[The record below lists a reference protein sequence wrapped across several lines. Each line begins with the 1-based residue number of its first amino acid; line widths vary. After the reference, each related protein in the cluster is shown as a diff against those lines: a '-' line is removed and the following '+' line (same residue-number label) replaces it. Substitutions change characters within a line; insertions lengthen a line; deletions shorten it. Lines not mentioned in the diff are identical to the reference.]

1 MNGVTTQGENIADNG
16 GLRETFRA
24 YQFYVA
30 ANGAEPQLPGLEQF
44 TSEQLFFLTY
54 ANIWCGTETP
64 ERLENQI
71 LTDPHSPSRFRVI
84 GPLSNNADIVR
95 REFNCPTGSAMN
107 RDEKCILWYFGILN
121 PPERKLLN
129 ANRQM
134 RYYGVSYME

>member
-84 GPLSNNADIVR
+84 GPLSNNADFV
-95 REFNCPTGSAMN
+95 REFNCPAGSAMN
-107 RDEKCILWYFGILN
+107 RDEKCILW
-121 PPERKLLN
+121 
-129 ANRQM
+129 
-134 RYYGVSYME
+134 